1 MATNEE
7 WWEYFYELQETIK
20 KIQGSDLPDDVK
32 EEITTSR
39 KTEHRKKI
47 FLRVITKSSL
57 WDSQSIRIWRQQF
70 KEPV

>member
-32 EEITTSR
+32 EEITDR
-39 KTEHRKKI
+39 LLERLNIVKKY
-47 FLRVITKSSL
+47 FL
-57 WDSQSIRIWRQQF
+57 
-70 KEPV
+70 E